1 MATFMAKLG
10 NVTMAKVYSG
20 LKRKSWKC
28 NDCQE
33 PLTSHIPGF
42 GPMQRYYDEN
52 KDGFYA
58 LKPDDHFAIGLHKS
72 TKSGGRKYNKEDE
85 LDWDNIFF
93 LCSECDSKRAEKKT
107 ITIRIRKEDY
117 IRLQNKSNGKVIAKI
132 KNLIDDFLKG

>member
-10 NVTMAKVYSG
+10 NVTMAEVYSG
-20 LKRKSWKC
+20 LKRRSWKC

-33 PLTSHIPGF
+33 PLTSHMPGF
-42 GPMQRYYDEN
+42 GLMQDYYDEN

-58 LKPDDHFAIGLHKS
+58 LKANDHFTIGLHKS
-72 TKSGGRKYNKEDE
+72 TKSGGRKYNKEGE
-85 LDWDNIFF
+85 VDWDNVFF